1 MKQLQ
6 LFCEPS
12 GEHSFYA
19 LNQLWNSCSNSV
31 FHGGA
36 KDLGKVS
43 IKLHEDGAVHPYI
56 PIPDAVHVVEP
67 SLKPE
72 LIFKLSSS
80 LLLFFKNFW

>member
-1 MKQLQ
+1 MSPVARIPFMHLTNYAIVAPIQSSMV
-6 LFCEPS
+6 EP
-12 GEHSFYA
+12 
-19 LNQLWNSCSNSV
+19 W
-31 FHGGA
+31 

-43 IKLHEDGAVHPYI
+43 IKLHEDGAVHLCI

-80 LLLFFKNFW
+80 LLLFFLNFLIV